1 MRTHA
6 MPLLSGIG
14 LFLAASISAAS
25 AQPCGPIAGAV
36 PAPKC
41 NLPLPSAPYRAIQAL
56 SNGPDQG
63 TGCSCMGSGKYGLQY
78 QCTEYIH
85 RFYDQVFGLAHT
97 LSTGDAVS
105 YFPPV
110 GDDFVGFPN
119 GATIA
124 PAPDD
129 ILIFG
134 ADAKDSA
141 GHASIISGV
150 AGGVVQLTEENYPLG
165 PNFGT
170 SVTLSRKGGGYWV
183 SGPGG
188 QTTRQG
194 LPVKGWIRLARAQFR
209 SDGMTPIKVG
219 GTTNESTVAFRG
231 YVLDPTGQGQPV
243 SLQVELRRLA
253 EFGGQFQNM
262 ATQVSPFVASGT
274 FVTVSA
280 YGLIPASYH
289 WQARTVTTSAPGPW
303 FAFGDNRSSG
313 ADFIIGGGSCG
324 ASDLEAPDAGS
335 SCGPQAPQVT
345 TSNASGVT
353 RTTAVLNAEI
363 NPEQSST
370 EGFFELWNI
379 NTPSSVNQ
387 TAPQAI
393 GSDAVSHSFSQTFNG
408 LHCGMRYEFRAV
420 GMNSQGTA
428 QGTALPLAA
437 MPCQQPGP
445 TCYSLSLGVNNSSG
459 GSNPVASPQN
469 SASCASGQ
477 YVAGEEIQL
486 SAAPS
491 SGWTVGSWTGTS
503 DDASTSDTNSLV
515 MPASSHTVTVNYI
528 QAAPN
533 PLTID
538 TTTVP
543 DAVPSQFYMVQLMA
557 SGGTGTGYLWSV
569 QAGSLPVGLALN
581 AQTGVISGTPTQG
594 GILSNFTIGVRDS
607 GGNSTIRRFSLYV
620 EQAPAIV
627 ITNSNEPSSF
637 VFYIGTPY
645 TGSNSII
652 YVASGGQAPY
662 TWSATG
668 LPPGLQ
674 IDTAGGFLYGTPT
687 AIGSFPATISASDA
701 VGKQGSLQ
709 TTLQASKTAIIIY
722 GTSGSV
728 PATPPPAQIGQ
739 SYTFFF
745 GAGGGSQ
752 TGFQWSV
759 QGSLPPGLVS
769 KNGPSCP
776 QFCSLEITG
785 TPTMAGTYSFTV
797 SVTDSLGDF
806 GSQPAT
812 IVVNSG
818 QPPAISTT
826 QLPVATIGASYATML
841 AATGGTPP
849 YRWSFIGAAPDPGI
863 QLSQDG
869 TLQGVTQNT
878 NDCPTGSSDHLG
890 GLWVGSGY
898 PSTYFQV
905 IVTDAAGQSNSKQL
919 CLVSYYPRPQV
930 SSDTPS
936 SVTIDGASHTVT
948 LNGAN
953 FRSTSYIVT
962 NFAGNWPVTYI
973 GPNALSFT
981 LYVGS
986 FIPLCTNPNGTN
998 CLSALTLTQNVIEP
1012 YSDLSLTSVNFS
1024 IYNPPPTLSS
1034 VVAVLTNTNQP
1045 CTANQLCQLEVTG
1058 SGFSFNGDTNMLIV
1072 EPNEMVSIA
1081 TYSSGPPP
1089 WTQLITGAFSL
1100 PSGTYTLRVTNTHQ
1114 AGGSDVSV
1122 SMTFQVN

>member
-1 MRTHA
+1 MTGNDPSETMNYTFYCDRPDGGTNITPNPDAKFDSVFRTQVRA
-6 MPLLSGIG
+6 LGLCRYPTAKTYAAKVIVEQGNGAVEQRVQITVGGSPSGCFPLT
-14 LFLAASISAAS
+14 LAANNLAGGSVPTAAPVAS
-25 AQPCGPIAGAV
+25 VPCALGEYIAGAQ
-36 PAPKC
+36 
-41 NLPLPSAPYRAIQAL
+41 IQ
-56 SNGPDQG
+56 
-63 TGCSCMGSGKYGLQY
+63 
-78 QCTEYIH
+78 
-85 RFYDQVFGLAHT
+85 LA
-97 LSTGDAVS
+97 
-105 YFPPV
+105 
-110 GDDFVGFPN
+110 
-119 GATIA
+119 AT
-124 PAPDD
+124 P
-129 ILIFG
+129 
-134 ADAKDSA
+134 
-141 GHASIISGV
+141 
-150 AGGVVQLTEENYPLG
+150 
-165 PNFGT
+165 
-170 SVTLSRKGGGYWV
+170 
-183 SGPGG
+183 
-188 QTTRQG
+188 
-194 LPVKGWIRLARAQFR
+194 
-209 SDGMTPIKVG
+209 
-219 GTTNESTVAFRG
+219 
-231 YVLDPTGQGQPV
+231 
-243 SLQVELRRLA
+243 
-253 EFGGQFQNM
+253 
-262 ATQVSPFVASGT
+262 ASGW
-274 FVTVSA
+274 S
-280 YGLIPASYH
+280 
-289 WQARTVTTSAPGPW
+289 
-303 FAFGDNRSSG
+303 
-313 ADFIIGGGSCG
+313 
-324 ASDLEAPDAGS
+324 
-335 SCGPQAPQVT
+335 
-345 TSNASGVT
+345 
-353 RTTAVLNAEI
+353 
-363 NPEQSST
+363 
-370 EGFFELWNI
+370 
-379 NTPSSVNQ
+379 
-387 TAPQAI
+387 
-393 GSDAVSHSFSQTFNG
+393 
-408 LHCGMRYEFRAV
+408 
-420 GMNSQGTA
+420 
-428 QGTALPLAA
+428 
-437 MPCQQPGP
+437 
-445 TCYSLSLGVNNSSG
+445 
-459 GSNPVASPQN
+459 
-469 SASCASGQ
+469 
-477 YVAGEEIQL
+477 
-486 SAAPS
+486 
-491 SGWTVGSWTGTS
+491 VGSWTGTQS
-503 DDASTSDTNSLV
+503 DASTATTNSLV
-515 MPASSHTVTVNYI
+515 MPATSHTVTVNYI
-528 QAAPN
+528 QTAPN

-538 TTTVP
+538 TTSLP
-543 DAVPSQFYMVQLMA
+543 DAVPSQLYMVQLMA
-557 SGGTGTGYLWSV
+557 SGGTGSGYLWSV

-581 AQTGVISGTPTQG
+581 ALTGVISGTPTQANTD
-594 GILSNFTIGVRDS
+594 SQFTVEVRDS

-627 ITNSNEPSSF
+627 ITNFNQPSSF

-645 TGSNSII
+645 ARSNSII

-662 TWSATG
+662 AWSATG

-709 TTLQASKTAIIIY
+709 ATLQVSKTAIIIS

-728 PATPPPAQIGQ
+728 PATPPAAQIGQ

-745 GAGGGSQ
+745 NAGGGSQ

-776 QFCSLEITG
+776 QYCSLEITG

-818 QPPAISTT
+818 QPPSISTT
-826 QLPVATIGASYATML
+826 QLPVATIGASYTTML
-841 AATGGTPP
+841 AASGGTPP

-919 CLVSYYPRPQV
+919 CLVSYYPRPEV

-962 NFAGNWPVTYI
+962 NYAGNWPVSYI

-1034 VVAVLTNTNQP
+1034 VVAVLDNTNQP

-1058 SGFSFNGDTNMLIV
+1058 SGFSFNGSDTRMLIV
-1072 EPNEMVSIA
+1072 EPNETVSIV
-1081 TYSSGPPP
+1081 TYPSSPPP
-1089 WTQLITGAFSL
+1089 WTQLITSAFSL
-1100 PSGTYTLRVTNTHQ
+1100 PSGTYTLQVTNTHQ